1 MRLGLFF
8 KEGRRRKLS
17 PLWSRIVGV
26 LVVLFAAVELYG
38 APFGFIDS
46 FILRSLFVSFAIT
59 LTFICYTPIR
69 TEPGQSENVPV
80 PDILLACI
88 SLAAGAYMVLNGAE
102 LVTRWTGVDPLTPAD
117 WAVTATFVLLTLE
130 VTRRTVGPVLL
141 GIILVFIVYNFV
153 GPNTCPAIS
162 GTAAPSLEVFLD
174 RMAYTYDGILGTP
187 GRRGLYLRLHVRAV
201 RAGLQRGGR
210 RQLLLPPRRVHRR
223 THARRTGQDHASSPA
238 PCTARC
244 PAASGVRRRHHRQHH
259 HPADEAPRLRRD
271 VLRGRGGIGLFRR
284 FASCRPIMG
293 TAAFLMVDVA
303 GIPYHRDRSSPPP
316 FRPFIYYFG
325 LMMQV
330 HYRAVHQGNA
340 APFPTILD
348 TGRKARG
355 PSSRKTG
362 STSFPS
368 RCS

>member
-117 WAVTATFVLLTLE
+117 
-130 VTRRTVGPVLL
+130 
-141 GIILVFIVYNFV
+141 
-153 GPNTCPAIS
+153 
-162 GTAAPSLEVFLD
+162 
-174 RMAYTYDGILGTP
+174 
-187 GRRGLYLRLHVRAV
+187 
-201 RAGLQRGGR
+201 
-210 RQLLLPPRRVHRR
+210 
-223 THARRTGQDHASSPA
+223 
-238 PCTARC
+238 
-244 PAASGVRRRHHRQHH
+244 
-259 HPADEAPRLRRD
+259 
-271 VLRGRGGIGLFRR
+271 
-284 FASCRPIMG
+284 
-293 TAAFLMVDVA
+293 
-303 GIPYHRDRSSPPP
+303 
-316 FRPFIYYFG
+316 
-325 LMMQV
+325 
-330 HYRAVHQGNA
+330 
-340 APFPTILD
+340 
-348 TGRKARG
+348 
-355 PSSRKTG
+355 
-362 STSFPS
+362 
-368 RCS
+368 